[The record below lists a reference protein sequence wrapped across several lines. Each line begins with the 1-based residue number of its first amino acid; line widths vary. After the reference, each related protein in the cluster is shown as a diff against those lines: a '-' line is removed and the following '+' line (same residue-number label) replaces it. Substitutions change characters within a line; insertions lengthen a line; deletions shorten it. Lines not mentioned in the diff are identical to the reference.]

1 MDFDLGTG
9 GDTDPFRLITHAVV
23 PRPIAWVT
31 SLGRNGVVNLAPF
44 SYFGIVSDD
53 PVRLML
59 SIGRRQ
65 GGLKDTARNL
75 LERGEAV
82 VHLVTP
88 DRLDAMVATSAELA
102 VDRSELELVGLGT
115 EPSHR
120 IETPRLAG
128 AKVAI
133 EVRVYRHEQLGNE
146 PNDLFLLDAV
156 SLFVE
161 DSALSNGV
169 PELER
174 LGVVGKMGG
183 PDYTITAGLVAR
195 QRP

>member
-1 MDFDLGTG
+1 MDFDLGALAEPA
-9 GDTDPFRLITHAVV
+9 PFRLITHAVV

-31 SLGRNGVVNLAPF
+31 TLGPQGVVNLAPF

-59 SIGRRQ
+59 SIGRRAGQ
-65 GGLKDTARNL
+65 PKDTARNL

-82 VHLVTP
+82 IHLVTP
-88 DRLDAMVATSAELA
+88 DHLDAMVQSSAELA
-102 VDRSELELVGLGT
+102 AEQSELELVGLVT

-120 IETPRLAG
+120 IDTPRLAG

-156 SLFVE
+156 SVFVE